1 MIAVWPSAHKH
12 GIEHDDIL
20 HAWRN
25 QIRYIELEYNGDLQ
39 LLVIGPSRT
48 GVLLELVVLTDEP
61 QRIIH
66 ADRLRPKFH
75 RYLQ

>member
-1 MIAVWPSAHKH
+1 MVEIWPSAHKH
-12 GIEHDDIL
+12 HIDPDDIL

-25 QIRYIELEYNGDLQ
+25 QIRYVELDYDGELQ

-48 GVLLELVVLTDEP
+48 GELLELVVPTGEP

-75 RYLQ
+75 SYLT

>member
-1 MIAVWPSAHKH
+1 MVELWPSAHKH
-12 GIEHDDIL
+12 GIERDDIL

-25 QIRYIELEYNGDLQ
+25 QIRYIELDYDGELQ

-48 GVLLELVVLTDEP
+48 GVLLELVIPTDEP

-66 ADRLRPKFH
+66 ADRLRSKFYK
-75 RYLQ
+75 YLQ